1 MALEAERLSIGLA
14 RGVHLCCVINCIYH
28 VEGLPFTPDLLKRFS
43 PKLSSNSS
51 PKSSLPFPPRRL
63 YFDHRVLHHHRLG
76 PLALPQLPVVA
87 RWRWG
92 WSRTTST
99 QLVRATRSGTQRS
112 GGSLGLSTAWWCADP
127 PPPPPAWGVPDI
139 LPGFERVT
147 PNPARVGGST
157 LSPAKLKVRWLGFA
171 YSSWWFFAF
180 ESDDVE

>member
-43 PKLSSNSS
+43 PKSSSNSS
-51 PKSSLPFPPRRL
+51 PKWSLPFPPRRL
-63 YFDHRVLHHHRLG
+63 YFDHRVLHHHCLG

-99 QLVRATRSGTQRS
+99 QLVRATRSGNRWRFTRALHGVVVRRPS
-112 GGSLGLSTAWWCADP
+112 AAST
-127 PPPPPAWGVPDI
+127 G
-139 LPGFERVT
+139 
-147 PNPARVGGST
+147 VGGSWH
-157 LSPAKLKVRWLGFA
+157 PAWVREGHPQSRSCWWLDIV
-171 YSSWWFFAF
+171 SCKT
-180 ESDDVE
+180 